1 MLRAEGIV
9 FDDAGRASAD
19 QHITAREIAE
29 LLGLPIA
36 ADLAE
41 TEAAGDGSLSP
52 QALTTLEER
61 FLHQLNEA
69 SGPQAAGAVQRLLEH
84 WRSRGGEL
92 QYGTSANASCA
103 PIIKV
108 GRQTM
113 YVIRF
118 YAKTAEIPFSVLRK
132 RKPFDDPALREE
144 LRQRLNDAPG
154 VDIPVAK
161 LELYP
166 SIKNTQLANIAV
178 FDVVVAALDW
188 FMATVTASDEQEG

>member
-1 MLRAEGIV
+1 MR
-9 FDDAGRASAD
+9 
-19 QHITAREIAE
+19 
-29 LLGLPIA
+29 
-36 ADLAE
+36 
-41 TEAAGDGSLSP
+41 
-52 QALTTLEER
+52 
-61 FLHQLNEA
+61 QLNEA

-92 QYGTSANASCA
+92 QYGTSASASCA

-108 GRQTM
+108 GGQSL
-113 YVIRF
+113 YAIRF
-118 YAKTAEIPFSVLRK
+118 YAKSAEIPFGLLRK

-166 SIKNTQLANIAV
+166 PIKNTQLANVAV
-178 FDVVVAALDW
+178 SDVVVAALDW
-188 FMATVTASDEQEG
+188 FMAVVTASDERAWDSP